1 MLTVNTVMLQ
11 ARPSK
16 QLQQQWQLSGPL
28 CSLLQRPMRRMQQLQ
43 GAARAW
49 LLLTLTQL
57 SLRAS
62 LMLPRPEGHSWSVLQ
77 SQQVHLLQPQQL
89 QPQQQPQPRNRQ
101 ICGSLHREYKHLPA
115 MLGRAR
121 TRLLGAPRLQ

>member
-16 QLQQQWQLSGPL
+16 QLQQQRQLSGPL
-28 CSLLQRPMRRMQQLQ
+28 CSLLQRVMRREQQLQ
-43 GAARAW
+43 GPSRPW

-62 LMLPRPEGHSWSVLQ
+62 LMLPRPEGHSWSMLQ
-77 SQQVHLLQPQQL
+77 SQQVHLLQPQQPL
-89 QPQQQPQPRNRQ
+89 QPRNRQ

-115 MLGRAR
+115 MLGSAR